1 MATLHFRR
9 LNLDMVGTGQGGSMG
24 FEETEEIGPDGKP
37 HIISEKSFNPSGPG
51 PKLTKAQIKQQKAM
65 EKEMA
70 VMSHTSSTSFL
81 SVHSARCSLLPVLSG
96 CVYYSHLLLLCV
108 SRSITS
114 T

>member
-1 MATLHFRR
+1 
-9 LNLDMVGTGQGGSMG
+9 MG

-70 VMSHTSSTSFL
+70 VTSHTSSTSFL
-81 SVHSARCSLLPVLSG
+81 SFLSARCSLFPVLSVF
-96 CVYYSHLLLLCV
+96 VYYSHLLLLRV
-108 SRSITS
+108 SRSIRS